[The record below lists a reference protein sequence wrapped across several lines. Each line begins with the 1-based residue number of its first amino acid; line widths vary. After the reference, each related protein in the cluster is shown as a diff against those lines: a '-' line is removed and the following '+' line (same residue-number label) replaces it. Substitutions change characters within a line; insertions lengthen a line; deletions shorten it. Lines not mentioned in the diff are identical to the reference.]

1 MIDAKYQSLGN
12 RIAEEEFQKYLKY
25 HKLRGTCNTMVRARC
40 VCLLFPNSSNR
51 SEPTVTLSIDGLQ
64 WNDTKTLP
72 RVVEDFEMLHSIT
85 PPRSESDWTTD
96 SLATA
101 ESVQFVHG
109 LLALHGLKSAKDA

>member
-1 MIDAKYQSLGN
+1 MFKRVLLMCCCCVCVVFCGADAMCCGAVPL
-12 RIAEEEFQKYLKY
+12 
-25 HKLRGTCNTMVRARC
+25 LRACVVL

-101 ESVQFVHG
+101 ESVQFVRG
-109 LLALHGLKSAKDA
+109 LLALHGLGSAKDA